1 MFPMSL
7 RQKIILLAITPLIVA
22 LCAIVYAV
30 HYQADILAKQYRA
43 TVEEA
48 YLASKKEELHH
59 YVTLAT
65 HAIAHLYD
73 SGRND
78 EETKAAAR
86 DILSKLDYGED
97 DGYIF
102 VYDMQGTSLMHP
114 RQPDLVGR
122 DLFNMEVE
130 GSVPIQRLLTRAKA
144 GGGFESYLWEKPPT
158 GKVTPKLG
166 YVVPLNRWGWMLGA
180 ALYLDDVD
188 VALAK
193 MDTQIAGNIDT
204 TMIWIM
210 GIAIAASLIITLS
223 GLALNVSEFRVADAK
238 LKALAQRVVRSQE
251 DERAR
256 LSRDLHDG
264 ISQLLVSVKLQIES
278 GIVKLSRLLS
288 PAAAETA
295 NVSFGRA
302 AKQLNDALGE
312 VRRISHDLRPALLD
326 DLGLAAALAHLTH
339 EFAELTSISDEF
351 DSSAD
356 TERLNDVSNTV
367 LFRIA
372 QEALTNVK
380 RHAGATAVKVSLTST
395 AYTVTLS
402 ESDNG
407 KGFDIAGVAQNPK
420 HGIGLRNMHERVEA
434 IGGKLD
440 VISSAEGTTFIA
452 TIVNP

>member
-1 MFPMSL
+1 MKL

-22 LCAIVYAV
+22 LCAIVFAV
-30 HYQADILAKQYRA
+30 HYQANILAKQYRA
-43 TVEEA
+43 TVEAA

-65 HAIAHLYD
+65 HSIAHLYE
-73 SGRND
+73 SGKND
-78 EETKAAAR
+78 PETLAAAR
-86 DILSKLDYGED
+86 EILSKLDYGED

-102 VYDMQGTSLMHP
+102 VYDQQGTSLMHP

-122 DLFNMEVE
+122 DLFNMEID
-130 GSVPIQRLLTRAKA
+130 GSVPIQRLLARARA

-166 YVVPLNRWGWMLGA
+166 YVVPLERWGWMLGA

-193 MDTQIAGNIDT
+193 MDSQISGNIDT
-204 TMIWIM
+204 TMLWIT
-210 GIAIAASLIITLS
+210 GIAIAASLIITLA
-223 GLALNVSEFRVADAK
+223 GLAFNVSEFRVADAK

-278 GIVKLSRLLS
+278 GIVKLANIVS
-288 PAAAETA
+288 PEASAAANA
-295 NVSFGRA
+295 SFGRA
-302 AKQLNDALGE
+302 AVQLNNALGE

-339 EFAELTSISDEF
+339 EFAEITAVTDEF
-351 DSSAD
+351 ESNGT
-356 TERLNDVSNTV
+356 TEHLSDVSKTV

-380 RHAGATAVKVSLTST
+380 RHAFATAVKVSLISSEN
-395 AYTVTLS
+395 TVTLTIA
-402 ESDNG
+402 DNG
-407 KGFDIAGVAQNPK
+407 RGFDIAGVAQNPK
-420 HGIGLRNMHERVEA
+420 HGIGLRNMHERLES

-440 VISSAEGTTFIA
+440 VFSSADGTSVVA
-452 TIVNP
+452 TIANT

>member
-1 MFPMSL
+1 MQL

-30 HYQADILAKQYRA
+30 HYQAEILAKQYRA
-43 TVEEA
+43 TVEAA

-65 HAIAHLYD
+65 HSIAHLYD
-73 SGRND
+73 SGKND
-78 EETKAAAR
+78 EKTKAAAR
-86 DILSKLDYGED
+86 EILSKLDYGED

-102 VYDMQGTSLMHP
+102 VYDQQGTSLMHP

-130 GSVPIQRLLTRAKA
+130 GSVPIQRLLARARA
-144 GGGFESYLWEKPPT
+144 GGGFENYLWEKPPN

-166 YVVPLNRWGWMLGA
+166 YVVPMDRWGWMLGA

-193 MDTQIAGNIDT
+193 MDSQISGNVDT
-204 TMIWIM
+204 TMIWIT

-223 GLALNVSEFRVADAK
+223 GLALNVSEYRVADAK

-288 PAAAETA
+288 PESAETA
-295 NVSFGRA
+295 SVSFGRA

-339 EFAELTSISDEF
+339 EFAEITAIEDTF

-380 RHAGATAVKVSLTST
+380 RHAAASAVKVSLSST
-395 AYTVTLS
+395 AYSVTLTV
-402 ESDNG
+402 SDNG
-407 KGFDIAGVAQNPK
+407 RGFDLAGVAQNPK
-420 HGIGLRNMHERVEA
+420 HGIGLRNMHERIEA
-434 IGGKLD
+434 IGGKLE
-440 VISSAEGTTFIA
+440 VLSSADGTTVIA
-452 TIVNP
+452 TIANS

>member
-1 MFPMSL
+1 MNL
-7 RQKIILLAITPLIVA
+7 RQKIILLAITPLVVA
-22 LCAIVYAV
+22 LCAIIFAV
-30 HYQADILAKQYRA
+30 HYQASILAKQYRA
-43 TVEEA
+43 TVEAA

-73 SGRND
+73 SGRTD
-78 EETKAAAR
+78 AETQAAAR
-86 DILSKLDYGED
+86 EILSKLDYGED

-102 VYDMQGTSLMHP
+102 VYDQQGTSLMHP

-122 DLFNMEVE
+122 DLFNMEID
-130 GSVPIQRLLTRAKA
+130 GSVPIQRLLARARA
-144 GGGFESYLWEKPPT
+144 GGGFENYLWEKPPT

-166 YVVPLNRWGWMLGA
+166 YVVPLERWGWMLGA

-188 VALAK
+188 VALNK
-193 MDTQIAGNIDT
+193 MDSQIAGNIDT
-204 TMIWIM
+204 TMLWIS
-210 GIAIAASLIITLS
+210 GIAIAASLIITLA
-223 GLALNVSEFRVADAK
+223 GLALNVSEFRVAEAK

-278 GIVKLSRLLS
+278 GIVKLTRFVAPESAE
-288 PAAAETA
+288 AASM
-295 NVSFGRA
+295 SFGRA

-339 EFAELTSISDEF
+339 EFAETTFIEESFE
-351 DSSAD
+351 SSANTD
-356 TERLNDVSNTV
+356 NLNDVSNTV

-380 RHAGATAVKVSLTST
+380 RHARATKVKVSLGST
-395 AYTVTLS
+395 MNTVTLTV
-402 ESDNG
+402 SDNG
-407 KGFDIAGVAQNPK
+407 KGFDIADVAQNPQ
-420 HGIGLRNMHERVEA
+420 HGIGLRNMHERIEA
-434 IGGKLD
+434 IGGKFDLL
-440 VISSAEGTTFIA
+440 SSADGTTVVA
-452 TIVNP
+452 TVATA

>member
-1 MFPMSL
+1 MKL
-7 RQKIILLAITPLIVA
+7 RQKIIMLAIAPLIVA
-22 LCAIVYAV
+22 LCAIVFAV

-43 TVEEA
+43 TVEAA

-59 YVTLAT
+59 YVTLAM
-65 HAIAHLYD
+65 HAIAPLYD
-73 SGRND
+73 SGKND
-78 EETKAAAR
+78 PATLAAAKE
-86 DILSKLDYGED
+86 ILFKLDYGED

-102 VYDMQGTSLMHP
+102 IYDQKGTSLMHP
-114 RQPDLVGR
+114 RQPYLVGR
-122 DLFNMEVE
+122 DLSNMEVG
-130 GSVPIQRLLTRAKA
+130 GSVPIQRLLARAKA

-166 YVVPLNRWGWMLGA
+166 YVVPLARWGWMVGA

-188 VALAK
+188 GALAK

-204 TMIWIM
+204 TMLWIT
-210 GIAIAASLIITLS
+210 GIAIAASLIITLT
-223 GLALNVSEFRVADAK
+223 GLALNVSESRVADAK
-238 LKALAQRVVRSQE
+238 LKVLAQRVVRSQE

-278 GIVKLSRLLS
+278 GIAKLANVLTPEAS
-288 PAAAETA
+288 AAANA
-295 NVSFGRA
+295 SFGRA
-302 AKQLNDALGE
+302 ATQLNDALGE

-339 EFAELTSISDEF
+339 EFAGIAVITDTFESIGT
-351 DSSAD
+351 
-356 TERLNDVSNTV
+356 TEHLNAVSNTV

-380 RHAGATAVKVSLTST
+380 RHAFATAVKVSLHCS
-395 AYTVTLS
+395 AHTVTLRIR
-402 ESDNG
+402 DNG

-420 HGIGLRNMHERVEA
+420 HGIGLRNMHERLES

-440 VISSAEGTTFIA
+440 VLSSADGTTVIA
-452 TIVNP
+452 TIANI

>member
-1 MFPMSL
+1 MQL

-43 TVEEA
+43 TVEAA

-73 SGRND
+73 SGKND

-102 VYDMQGTSLMHP
+102 VYDQQGMSLMHP

-130 GSVPIQRLLTRAKA
+130 GSVPIQRLLARAKA
-144 GGGFESYLWEKPPT
+144 GGGFESYLWEKPPN

-166 YVVPLNRWGWMLGA
+166 YVVPLDRWGWMLGA

-193 MDTQIAGNIDT
+193 MDSQISGNIDT
-204 TMIWIM
+204 TMIWIT

-288 PAAAETA
+288 PEAADTA
-295 NVSFGRA
+295 SVSFGRA

-339 EFAELTSISDEF
+339 EFAEITAIEDTF
-351 DSSAD
+351 DSNAD

-380 RHAGATAVKVSLTST
+380 RHASATAVKVSLSST
-395 AYTVTLS
+395 AYSVTLTV
-402 ESDNG
+402 SDNG
-407 KGFDIAGVAQNPK
+407 KGFDLAGVAQNPK
-420 HGIGLRNMHERVEA
+420 HGIGLRNMHERIEA

-440 VISSAEGTTFIA
+440 VLSSADGTTVIA
-452 TIVNP
+452 TIANT